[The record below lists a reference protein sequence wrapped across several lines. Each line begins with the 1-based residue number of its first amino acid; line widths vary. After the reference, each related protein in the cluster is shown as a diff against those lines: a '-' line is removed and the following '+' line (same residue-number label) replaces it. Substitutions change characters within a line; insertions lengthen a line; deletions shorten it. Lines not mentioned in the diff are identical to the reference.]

1 MGHWTRRALA
11 GLLIAAAL
19 PAAAA
24 EWPTKP
30 VTIIVPFA
38 AGGTTDILARAVAE
52 RLTPALGQTVLVVNQ
67 GGAGGNIGAGAVA
80 RAAPDGHTLMMSS
93 VGPSAMNQFLYAK
106 MPYDTATA
114 FAPIVNVATIPN
126 VLVVAP
132 KLPAA
137 TVAEFVALSKAR
149 PGGLNFGSPSPGTTG
164 HLTSELIK
172 RVAGIEGTHVP
183 YKGSGPMLADLIGG
197 NIDFAVDNLPASIG
211 FIRSN
216 SIRALAV
223 TGPTRS
229 SELPDVPTLA
239 EAGLPGIAV
248 TSWFCLVAPAGT
260 PAEVVT
266 RVNSEVNKA
275 LGSPEMRQRLATLG
289 ATPAG
294 GSPEDLAK
302 LLADEA
308 VKWKGVIEGANVKL
322 D

>member
-1 MGHWTRRALA
+1 MRHWIRGLLA
-11 GLLIAAAL
+11 GLALAASL
-19 PAAAA
+19 PAAAQ
-24 EWPTKP
+24 WPTRP

-38 AGGTTDILARAVAE
+38 PGGTTDILARTVAE

-93 VGPSAMNQFLYAK
+93 VGPSAMNQFLYAR
-106 MPYDTATA
+106 MPYDTDTA

-126 VLVVAP
+126 VLVIAP
-132 KLPAA
+132 KLPAVS
-137 TVAEFVALSKAR
+137 VAEFVALARSR

-172 RVAGIEGTHVP
+172 RTARFDATHIP

-211 FIRSN
+211 FIRSGA
-216 SIRALAV
+216 IRALAV
-223 TGPTRS
+223 TSATRS
-229 SELPDVPTLA
+229 PELPDVPTLA

-260 PAEVVT
+260 PESVIT
-266 RVNSEVNKA
+266 RVNDEVNTA
-275 LGSPEMRQRLATLG
+275 LVQPEMRARLAVLG

-294 GSPEDLAK
+294 GSPDDLAR
-302 LLADEA
+302 LLTDEA
-308 VKWKGVIEGANVKL
+308 TRWKGVIEGAGVRL